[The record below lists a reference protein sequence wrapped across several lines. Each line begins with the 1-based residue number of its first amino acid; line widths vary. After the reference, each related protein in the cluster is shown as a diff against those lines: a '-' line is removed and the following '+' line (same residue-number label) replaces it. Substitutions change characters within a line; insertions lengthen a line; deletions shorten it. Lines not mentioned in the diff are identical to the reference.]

1 MQLLEEK
8 MYNKLEGY
16 DIIHYHDKGDDW
28 ICVGLYEKSIKKSN
42 SIIFYYFIL
51 NKSTFIISVS
61 VRMGEIQAFS

>member
-1 MQLLEEK
+1 VQLLEEK

-51 NKSTFIISVS
+51 
-61 VRMGEIQAFS
+61 